1 MAKKK
6 RVDECVSLF
15 EERLPLEEM
24 EQGMGGRWYF
34 EANYKLY
41 QRLNF
46 ITSLLGLHP
55 GKGIRLL
62 QCAFVSPASSSRK
75 IALVVLEI
83 WMLDKEESLRHAY
96 PQLYTSVRKAIL
108 REKKRDMR
116 RKLEELIF
124 TSGKKRRKAE

>member
-1 MAKKK
+1 MCSS
-6 RVDECVSLF
+6 D
-15 EERLPLEEM
+15 LPD
-24 EQGMGGRWYF
+24 
-34 EANYKLY
+34 
-41 QRLNF
+41 
-46 ITSLLGLHP
+46 
-55 GKGIRLL
+55 L